1 MFVLWEDG
9 ITGLSTAYYLSKNG
23 YNICL
28 LEKDKLA
35 HYTTRKYYC

>member
-35 HYTTRKYYC
+35 HHTTRKYYC